1 MKILALEFAT
11 DQRSVAVLDGTT
23 VRGTALTAATR
34 HTPAVG
40 LITQALA
47 AAGWEREAIELV
59 AVGLGPGSYTGLRTA
74 IALAQGWQL
83 AGGDHGVRLWGGSSV
98 ETLAREAWLQGV
110 RGPLSVV
117 VDAQRQEFYLAGY
130 VLDSAGPQAVA
141 PLRVATLA
149 ETQARAAAGD
159 LLAGPDI
166 TRWFPAGL
174 HGRDL
179 CIIAAPADQLVV
191 RADLRDR
198 AVVEHDDEIRPAQHA
213 QAMGHQKG
221 RSRRHRRVHGF
232 DDLGLRALVDGGRRV
247 HQDALILTTFL
258 VRGGCFRP
266 LLAFEDGGLQPIVK
280 PPVIGLPIRKAGGNL
295 ELAPAPG
302 KRHPQEMED
311 VDSELDILPSPDD
324 VHRGC
329 VGVLEQ
335 YDPDI
340 EVVLQEREDQ
350 HVGRIDR
357 LRKIDDL
364 LFDGDAGEVFRSVGD
379 PQHGGIDLVARH
391 QLLGLGQRGLR
402 LVLGGTA

>member
-47 AAGWEREAIELV
+47 AAGWEREAIDLV

-98 ETLAREAWLQGV
+98 ESLAREAWLQGV

-174 HGRDL
+174 PLYPAAATLGL
-179 CIIAAPADQLVV
+179 IAAGREDFVPGEQL
-191 RADLRDR
+191 
-198 AVVEHDDEIRPAQHA
+198 EPIY
-213 QAMGHQKG
+213 
-221 RSRRHRRVHGF
+221 
-232 DDLGLRALVDGGRRV
+232 LRA
-247 HQDALILTTFL
+247 TTF
-258 VRGGCFRP
+258 VKAPPPR
-266 LLAFEDGGLQPIVK
+266 LL
-280 PPVIGLPIRKAGGNL
+280 PP
-295 ELAPAPG
+295 ELRAPAAAAPG
-302 KRHPQEMED
+302 EG
-311 VDSELDILPSPDD
+311 
-324 VHRGC
+324 VH
-329 VGVLEQ
+329 L
-335 YDPDI
+335 
-340 EVVLQEREDQ
+340 
-350 HVGRIDR
+350 
-357 LRKIDDL
+357 
-364 LFDGDAGEVFRSVGD
+364 
-379 PQHGGIDLVARH
+379 
-391 QLLGLGQRGLR
+391 
-402 LVLGGTA
+402 